1 LSYKGLPFVAFGVEY
16 SRERPGPEAADLRVV
31 AGSVLADEL
40 LGVITKVDIEGKKL
54 TVVEKDTDK
63 EVIVTITD
71 TTEQVTKKGSA
82 KVDLEKLSK
91 GLEKAKEK
99 GAKGINSKI
108 THEKGVASKLEMIR
122 KKAAAN

>member
-1 LSYKGLPFVAFGVEY
+1 
-16 SRERPGPEAADLRVV
+16 
-31 AGSVLADEL
+31 
-40 LGVITKVDIEGKKL
+40 
-54 TVVEKDTDK
+54 
-63 EVIVTITD
+63 VIVTITD
-71 TTEQVTKKGSA
+71 TTEQVSKKGNM

-122 KKAAAN
+122 KKAAN